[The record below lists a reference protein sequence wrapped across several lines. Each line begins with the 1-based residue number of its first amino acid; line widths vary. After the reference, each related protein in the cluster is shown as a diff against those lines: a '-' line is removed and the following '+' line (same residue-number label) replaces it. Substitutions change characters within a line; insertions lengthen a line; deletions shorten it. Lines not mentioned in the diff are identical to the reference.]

1 MSDYLNIGCTP
12 YDEPCTQVGSEKYNK
27 LSTLEYKAFANQCKR
42 ELIKKF
48 GEDYKCTVRVQSFS
62 HDFGTY
68 KEVVA
73 VYDDEQS
80 MSEALFLEGEAD
92 LQNWDEKALEE
103 LKLANYSL

>member
-1 MSDYLNIGCTP
+1 MSDYVNIGCTP
-12 YDEPCTQVGSEKYNK
+12 YDEPCAQVGSENYNR
-27 LSTLEYKAFANQCKR
+27 LSILECRAFVNQCNR

-48 GEDYKCTVRVQSFS
+48 GEDYKCTVRINSFP

-80 MSEALFLEGEAD
+80 MSEALYLEGEAD
-92 LQNWDEKALEE
+92 LQNWDEEALEE